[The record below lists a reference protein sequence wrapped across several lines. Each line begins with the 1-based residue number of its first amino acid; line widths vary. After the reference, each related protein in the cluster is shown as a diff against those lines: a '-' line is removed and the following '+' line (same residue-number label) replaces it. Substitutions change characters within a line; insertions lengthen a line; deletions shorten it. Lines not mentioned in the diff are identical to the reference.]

1 MRATYITYNTL
12 NTSST
17 INATFCNETDRWLKN
32 LIKKSN
38 LISTIGEKQRYRFIN
53 HNMSNLKKLIATI
66 ENS

>member
-17 INATFCNETDRWLKN
+17 INATFCNETDMWLKN